1 MTTRTLT
8 AMFKTQAEAE
18 RASQML
24 ASQLRLDGSAI
35 RVSPGAGVTDAGYDK
50 SSPYA
55 EKGFFASI
63 KDLFLPEEDRY
74 AYAEGMR
81 RGNVLLN
88 ATVDE
93 GQINQASSVLEQSG
107 ALDLDAQEASWRQSG
122 WTGYDANA
130 HTAVRTAAP
139 AATGRPD
146 DVIKVMEERLVVG
159 KREVERGGMR
169 VRSYVVERPVEAQVK
184 LHEERV
190 TIERHPVDRPATAA
204 DATAFGEKTLEARAT
219 REEAVV
225 GKDVRVVEE
234 IGLKKEEAERV
245 ETVRDS
251 VRKTEV
257 DVEDTAATA
266 RTAGTTTVKGA
277 AGAAGTGVAGAVDK
291 TLGTN
296 LSGTNPAR
304 K

>member
-8 AMFKTQAEAE
+8 AMFKTAAEAQK
-18 RASQML
+18 AGQML

-35 RVSPGAGVTDAGYDK
+35 RVSPGAGVTDAGYDR

-63 KDLFLPEEDRY
+63 KDLFLPDEDRY

-93 GQINQASSVLEQSG
+93 SQVTQASQMLEQSG

-122 WTGYDANA
+122 WTGYDAAA
-130 HTAVRTAAP
+130 HNTVRTAAP
-139 AATGRPD
+139 AGADNT
-146 DVIKVMEERLVVG
+146 IKVMEERLVVG
-159 KREVERGGMR
+159 KRAVEAGGVR
-169 VRSYVVERPVEAQVK
+169 VRAYVVERPVEAQVK

-190 TIERHPVDRPATAA
+190 TIERHPVNRAATAA
-204 DATAFGEKTLEARAT
+204 DATAFAGQTLEARAT

-234 IGLKKEEAERV
+234 LGVKKQATDRTEP
-245 ETVRDS
+245 VRAS

-257 DVEDTAATA
+257 DVEDTETTA
-266 RTAGTTTVKGA
+266 RTAPTTSAGATSVKG
-277 AGAAGTGVAGAVDK
+277 GTGVAGAVDR

-296 LSGTNPAR
+296 LSGTAPAR

>member
-8 AMFKTQAEAE
+8 AMFKTTAEAE
-18 RASQML
+18 QASQML
-24 ASQLRLDGSAI
+24 ASQLHLSPSAI

-55 EKGFFASI
+55 EKGFFGSI

-74 AYAEGMR
+74 AYSEGMR

-88 ATVDE
+88 VAIDE
-93 GQINQASSVLEQSG
+93 GQITQASSVLEQSG
-107 ALDLDAQEASWRQSG
+107 ALDLDAQEASWKQSG
-122 WTGYDANA
+122 WTGYDATA
-130 HTAVRTAAP
+130 HNTVRTAAP

-146 DVIKVMEERLVVG
+146 DTIKVMEERLVVG
-159 KREVERGGMR
+159 KRAVEAGGVR
-169 VRSYVVERPVEAQVK
+169 VRAYVIERPVEAQVN

-190 TIERHPVDRPATAA
+190 VVERHPVDRPATAA
-204 DATAFGEKTLEARAT
+204 DAPGFESKTLEARAT

-234 IGLKKEEAERV
+234 IGLKKEAADHT
-245 ETVRDS
+245 ETVRDT

-257 DVEDTAATA
+257 DVEDAAATA
-266 RTAGTTTVKGA
+266 RTAGATTVKG
-277 AGAAGTGVAGAVDK
+277 GTGTGTGVAGAVDK

>member
-1 MTTRTLT
+1 MTTRTVT
-8 AMFKTQAEAE
+8 AMYKTVAEAE
-18 RASQML
+18 KAGQML
-24 ASQLRLDGSAI
+24 ASQLRLDASAI

-63 KDLFLPEEDRY
+63 KDLFLPEADRY

-93 GQINQASSVLEQSG
+93 SQVTQASQVLEHSG
-107 ALDLDAQEASWRQSG
+107 ALDLDAQEASWKQSG
-122 WTGYDANA
+122 WTGYDAAA
-130 HTAVRTAAP
+130 HTGVRSAAP
-139 AATGRPD
+139 AVTAAATGTD
-146 DVIKVMEERLVVG
+146 NTIKVLEERLVVG
-159 KREVERGGMR
+159 KRAVEAGGVR
-169 VRSYVVERPVEAQVK
+169 VRAYVVERPVEAQVK

-190 TIERHPVDRPATAA
+190 TIERRPVNREATAA
-204 DATAFGEKTLEARAT
+204 DTAAFTEKTLEARAT

-225 GKDVRVVEE
+225 SKDVHVVEE
-234 IGLKKEEAERV
+234 IGLKKQAADRT

-257 DVEDTAATA
+257 DVEDTGTAA
-266 RTAGTTTVKGA
+266 RTAAPAKG
-277 AGAAGTGVAGAVDK
+277 GTGVAGAVDK

-304 K
+304 T

>member
-8 AMFKTQAEAE
+8 AMFKSTAEAQS
-18 RASQML
+18 AAQML
-24 ASQLRLDGSAI
+24 MSQLHLSQTAV

-63 KDLFLPEEDRY
+63 KDMFLPEEDRY
-74 AYAEGMR
+74 TYAEGMR

-88 ATVDE
+88 ASVDE
-93 GQINQASSVLEQSG
+93 GQINQASSVLEQAG

-122 WTGYDANA
+122 WTGYDAAA
-130 HTAVRTAAP
+130 HTAVRPVAP
-139 AATGRPD
+139 VAATGRTD
-146 DVIKVMEERLVVG
+146 DTIKVMEERLVVG
-159 KREVERGGMR
+159 KREVGRGGMR
-169 VRSYVVERPVEAQVK
+169 VRSYVVERPVEAQVT

-190 TIERHPVDRPATAA
+190 TIERHPVNRPVTAA
-204 DATAFGEKTLEARAT
+204 DAAAFGEKTLEAHAT

-234 IGLKKEEAERV
+234 IGLKKQEADRT
-245 ETVRDS
+245 ETVRDT

-257 DVEDTAATA
+257 EVEDTSATT
-266 RTAGTTTVKGA
+266 RTAGTATVQG
-277 AGAAGTGVAGAVDK
+277 GTGVAGAVDR

-296 LSGTNPAR
+296 VSGTNPTR